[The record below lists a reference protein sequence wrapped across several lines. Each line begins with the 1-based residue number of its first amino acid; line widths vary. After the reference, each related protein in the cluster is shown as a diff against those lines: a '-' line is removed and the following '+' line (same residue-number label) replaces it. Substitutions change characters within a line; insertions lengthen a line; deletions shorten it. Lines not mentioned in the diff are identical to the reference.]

1 MTALTCCHT
10 IAYMPSHT
18 TLLKY
23 LTECNLGSRRN
34 LADAIRE
41 GRVQVNGS
49 IAENFK
55 QAIDPAKDHITFD
68 KQPVN
73 RIETTICV
81 MLNKPAGIIT
91 TTSDEIHRKTVLDL
105 IPEQYSSL
113 RLYPVGRLDKDSTG
127 LLLLTNDGQLTY
139 QLTHPKFE
147 HEKEYLVAI
156 KGSLKHSEK
165 QKLQKGI
172 DLSDGKTYPTVI
184 RTLRNRYPFNYS
196 ITIHEGR
203 KRQIKRM
210 FEELGHPVFALR
222 RIRMGRLRLGN
233 LKEGEVRE
241 LSRAEIDRLL

>member
-1 MTALTCCHT
+1 MFHIRVKLTVLT
-10 IAYMPSHT
+10 RYPKIAYMPSHT

-23 LTECNLGSRRN
+23 LTECNLGSRRT
-34 LADAIRE
+34 LADA
-41 GRVQVNGS
+41 

-68 KQPVN
+68 KQPVK
-73 RIETTICV
+73 RIETTICM
-81 MLNKPAGIIT
+81 MLNKPASIIA
-91 TTSDEIHRKTVLDL
+91 TTSDEIDRKTVLDL
-105 IPEQYSSL
+105 IPEKYSSL

-147 HEKEYLVAI
+147 HEKEYFVAI
-156 KGSLKHSEK
+156 KGSLKHNEK

-172 DLSDGKTYPTVI
+172 DLSDGKTYPAII
-184 RTLRNRYPFNYS
+184 RSLKNRPPFNYS
-196 ITIHEGR
+196 ITIHEGK
-203 KRQIKRM
+203 KRQVRRM

-222 RIRMGRLRLGN
+222 RIRMGKLRLGN

-241 LSRAEIDRLL
+241 LSRAEIDSLL